1 MKRCKVLVL
10 LALFFSIFLISKNVF
25 AEIATARDWIGLF
38 PVGAADGKTNTVA
51 TPVTATFADGRMWVY
66 ANSCT
71 QTPGT
76 SPSLNNSD
84 PKTSCSITLNPIPAS
99 GNFEFRLYANDQQT
113 PDALIAVS
121 SAISANPTS
130 SPGPGGGVN
139 CPIQNIYPR
148 VQRGLISTL
157 SISNNFGNPS
167 AACVISN
174 QAAFAPFKIPG
185 YDDLKSIYLTQSKA
199 PKPAPNPNTGTTL
212 GAVAE
217 GSVYNYTNIS
227 GVSVG
232 VYNYTGTAVVFIDGS
247 LSITGNITGTSNMG
261 LVLVVGGDINIATTV
276 TQIDAVLISNGH
288 IYTADSGCSHTS
300 PVTASQ
306 LIVNGSLISLNSAN
320 NIEFCRTLG
329 AGNTSPAELVNNQ
342 PKYVVILRN
351 LYADTLQKWSEIQ

>member
-1 MKRCKVLVL
+1 MKRCKFLVL

-25 AEIATARDWIGLF
+25 AEIATAKDWIGLF

-51 TPVTATFADGRMWVY
+51 TPATATFADGRMWVY

-71 QTPGT
+71 QTAG
-76 SPSLNNSD
+76 SAPSLNN
-84 PKTSCSITLNPIPAS
+84 PGGCSFALSPIPAS
-99 GNFEFRLYANDQQT
+99 GNFEFRLYANDQET

-121 SAISANPTS
+121 SAMSVNPT
-130 SPGPGGGVN
+130 PGPGGGIS
-139 CPIQNIYPR
+139 CPTQATNTR
-148 VQRGLISTL
+148 VINGLISAPDAG
-157 SISNNFGNPS
+157 SNFGNFS
-167 AACVISN
+167 ANCVVGS
-174 QAAFAPFKIPG
+174 QASFAPFKIPG

-199 PKPAPNPNTGTTL
+199 SKTINTGTSL
-212 GAVAE
+212 AAVAD
-217 GSVYNYTNIS
+217 GNIYNYTNIS

-261 LVLVVGGDINIATTV
+261 LVLVAGGDISIMPAV
-276 TQIDAVLISNGH
+276 TQINAVLISAGH
-288 IYTADSGCSHTS
+288 IYTGGSGCSYTS

-306 LIVNGSLISLNSAN
+306 LIVNGSLISLSSSN

-329 AGNTSPAELVNNQ
+329 NGNTSPAELINNE
-342 PKYVVILRN
+342 PKYLVILRN